1 MVASVRVRGAHN
13 MARLLS
19 AVLLGIVLVV
29 GVVGTVGL
37 LSAEQEVADL
47 VTRDIPAYD
56 LLGGVDRFLLEA
68 QLSLERSLQSDDA
81 EQRYLDLERY
91 DRNVVRAREAW
102 DTYGDVAIGSPR
114 ERQLWAAYETV
125 RAAWL
130 EVANQLETAAT
141 GGASF
146 DDPAVAELLATSRA
160 RFEVLREQPSMINEE
175 IYASSVHE
183 EGPRIAD
190 ATEATRTVLLVVV
203 VAGLLVG
210 LVVSRTTIRAS
221 HAQHLTIESRNRQR
235 EVDAHR
241 VEFERRLHRALEMA
255 ATEEAALDTITKVLV
270 SVAPD
275 TPAELLVADSS
286 RAHLRQ
292 VVSTGSELRGPGC
305 QVATP
310 SDCPAVHRG
319 QTLIFETSTHFDAC
333 PHLRDRVGEAR
344 SGICVPVSIAG
355 APAGVLHTT
364 GADQTRPN
372 PEQLV
377 ALEQIAA
384 KSGDRIGLLRA
395 FSRSEAQATT
405 DPLTGLRNRR
415 SLEERVQE
423 IGRAGAGYA
432 IAFGDL
438 DHFKHLNDLHGHE
451 TGDRALRLF
460 SRVLRD
466 TVRPADIV
474 ARWGGEEFVVVL
486 PATTVADAARA
497 LDRVREALALALA
510 SGTAPPFTVSFGV
523 CSSDDGDDLAAVIAV
538 ADSALLT
545 AKRAGRN
552 RIVIAGQ
559 ELDPQVASESPS
571 EAAPIMIVAGR

>member
-1 MVASVRVRGAHN
+1 MVASARVQGAHN

-19 AVLLGIVLVV
+19 AVLLGIVLV
-29 GVVGTVGL
+29 GTVGL
-37 LSAEQEVADL
+37 LSAEREVADL

-160 RFEVLREQPSMINEE
+160 RFEVLREQPSMINDEVD
-175 IYASSVHE
+175 ASSVHE

-203 VAGLLVG
+203 VAGPLVG
-210 LVVSRTTIRAS
+210 LVVSRTTVRAS
-221 HAQHLTIESRNRQR
+221 HAQHLTIENRNRQR

-241 VEFERRLHRALEMA
+241 AEFESRLHRALEMA

-292 VVSTGSELRGPGC
+292 VVSTGNELRGAGC

-310 SDCPAVHRG
+310 SDCPAVHRN
-319 QTLIFETSTHFDAC
+319 QTLIFETSTQFDASE
-333 PHLRDRVGEAR
+333 PIRRDRIQNSCSPWSR
-344 SGICVPVSIAG
+344 SP
-355 APAGVLHTT
+355 
-364 GADQTRPN
+364 PN
-372 PEQLV
+372 PATGSDCYGRSAV
-377 ALEQIAA
+377 
-384 KSGDRIGLLRA
+384 RRPRLR
-395 FSRSEAQATT
+395 
-405 DPLTGLRNRR
+405 
-415 SLEERVQE
+415 
-423 IGRAGAGYA
+423 
-432 IAFGDL
+432 
-438 DHFKHLNDLHGHE
+438 
-451 TGDRALRLF
+451 
-460 SRVLRD
+460 
-466 TVRPADIV
+466 
-474 ARWGGEEFVVVL
+474 
-486 PATTVADAARA
+486 
-497 LDRVREALALALA
+497 
-510 SGTAPPFTVSFGV
+510 
-523 CSSDDGDDLAAVIAV
+523 
-538 ADSALLT
+538 
-545 AKRAGRN
+545 
-552 RIVIAGQ
+552 
-559 ELDPQVASESPS
+559 
-571 EAAPIMIVAGR
+571 PIR